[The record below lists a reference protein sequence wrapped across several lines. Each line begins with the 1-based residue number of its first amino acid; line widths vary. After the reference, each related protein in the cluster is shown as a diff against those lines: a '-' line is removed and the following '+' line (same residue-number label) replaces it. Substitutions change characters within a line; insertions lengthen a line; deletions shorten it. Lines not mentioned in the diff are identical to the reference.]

1 MLRIEIN
8 MICLK
13 KIVGYV
19 WLTTRRS
26 PHVMKGCYSC
36 DVLINQFSGLPYY
49 NNVTK

>member
-13 KIVGYV
+13 IKKNC
-19 WLTTRRS
+19 WLRLVNY
-26 PHVMKGCYSC
+26 HVMKGCYSC